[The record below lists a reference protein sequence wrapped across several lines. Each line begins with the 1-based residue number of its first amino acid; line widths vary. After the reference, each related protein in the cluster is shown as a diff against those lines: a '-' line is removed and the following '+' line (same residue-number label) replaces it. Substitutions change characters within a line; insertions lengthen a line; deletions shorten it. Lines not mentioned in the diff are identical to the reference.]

1 MHYQPHNYQRQ
12 ATQFIIDHDEAAIL
26 LGMGLG
32 KSVIT
37 LTAIWKLMLDYFT
50 ISRVLVVAPLR
61 VARDTWP
68 AEVKK
73 WDNLRGL
80 TVAVAVGTKRDRLA
94 ALAKSAMVT
103 IINRENIP
111 WLVNQLGGSWPF
123 DMVVIDELSSFKNH
137 RAKRFTALVK
147 MRPFVKRWVGLTG
160 TPASN
165 GLMDVWAQFRLLD
178 GGERLGRF
186 ITRYR
191 ERWFVP
197 DKRNGMQVFTYKP
210 RVGAEDE
217 IYAAIGDMTLSMR
230 TTDHLQ
236 LPEFTVTTMPVTLE
250 PKERK
255 VYEQLKAD
263 LVLQLGD
270 ETIDA
275 ANAAALSGKLL
286 QLASGA
292 IYTGDD
298 QWAPVHERKL
308 DALEDL
314 IEAAN
319 GNPLL
324 VAYWFTHDRERITSR
339 FPQARELKTSVDIE
353 AWNQGEIALG
363 LLHPASAGHGL
374 NLQSGGHLLVWFSL
388 TWSLELYQQT
398 NARLY
403 RQGQSEPVTI
413 THLISE
419 GTLDEVVLKA
429 LDAKDAT
436 QAALIDAV
444 AQEIHTTTE
453 RTRSCM

>member
-37 LTAIWKLMLDYFT
+37 LTAIWQLMLDYFT